1 MAKTTRRMK
10 TTKKNT
16 FISVKSDLATM
27 MRFWKGQ
34 KSEND
39 KGGSFNLSLYL
50 DYLNVI
56 NQQTK

>member
-1 MAKTTRRMK
+1 MK

-16 FISVKSDLATM
+16 FIPVKSDLATM

-34 KSEND
+34 KVKED
-39 KGGSFNLSLYL
+39 KGGSFNLTLYL

-56 NQQTK
+56 NHQCK

>member
-1 MAKTTRRMK
+1 MK
-10 TTKKNT
+10 TIKKNT
-16 FISVKSDLATM
+16 FIPVKSDLATM
-27 MRFWKGQ
+27 MRYWKGQ

-56 NQQTK
+56 NQQCK

>member
-1 MAKTTRRMK
+1 MK

-16 FISVKSDLATM
+16 FIPVKSDLATM

-34 KSEND
+34 KVKED
-39 KGGSFNLSLYL
+39 KGGSFNLTLYL

-56 NQQTK
+56 NQQCK